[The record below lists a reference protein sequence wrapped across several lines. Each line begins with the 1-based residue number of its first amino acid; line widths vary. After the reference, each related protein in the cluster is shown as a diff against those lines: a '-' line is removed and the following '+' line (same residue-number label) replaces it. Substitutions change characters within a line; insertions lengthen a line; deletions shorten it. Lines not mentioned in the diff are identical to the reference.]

1 MTKLTALKLKIGK
14 KCVPDDLS
22 VWHVIYC
29 HPCLCITLCSLLE
42 MIINH
47 RYAADGF
54 GSGVIVPLIEYQ
66 SRNLNGINNYRP
78 ITPIS
83 IVSKLSEVNI
93 LYAA

>member
-1 MTKLTALKLKIGK
+1 
-14 KCVPDDLS
+14 
-22 VWHVIYC
+22 
-29 HPCLCITLCSLLE
+29 